1 MSAFS
6 HALDTLSSRTVGQ
19 NGHAQVEWKDGD
31 FQENMLQLYFQLVRI
46 TTSNASTSGA
56 YRKDCYERIR
66 RKYSNLIDMA
76 VRQNSVQSTES
87 INLCLSLMFQTRD
100 IQGGKG
106 EYMLFY
112 HLLSCWELYWSHVND
127 QLSSALSLLFE
138 TEYASQ
144 KYDVTFSHPYGSY
157 KDAKYL
163 LNVYRDVFGW
173 GNKADLWK
181 NYHATRNIVSMAVD
195 AFDRD
200 HKLVHKG
207 NTPKSLVAKWLPR
220 EKSNIFGWQAK
231 IFAEAWIGSQ
241 NVKSRQNALSKYR
254 RGCSMVNKAL
264 NTTQIKQCSGNWSK
278 IDFDKEV
285 TSITMQKQRA
295 AFMSQGKNKDA
306 LTDQDRIECTSN
318 FKQYLADVAAG
329 KKKIKSA
336 RVVGE
341 QLIKQLWNRSI
352 NEEDKTYANAVW
364 EEVIKESSSALSNAL
379 VMLDLSASMT
389 WDNCPFYAA
398 IYLALKIACAPGGTK
413 RIMTF
418 SSDPV
423 WINLEDCA
431 TLTDMIE
438 RLMENQH
445 NVGQSTDIYKAFN
458 MVGNAALSKDLT
470 PEQVGE
476 QMVVILSDMQIDQA
490 DRTHYVAA
498 NLEENISK
506 DFSRFG
512 LSSSHK
518 KPYPRPT
525 LVFWN
530 MKSTDGF
537 PSSVAQPNTILMSG
551 YNSDVLD
558 AVTTG
563 GMDKLTDLKPWDH
576 LKRVLTKTRYT
587 WFW

>member
-6 HALDTLSSRTVGQ
+6 DALDILSSRTVGQ
-19 NGHAQVEWKDGD
+19 NGHTQVEWKDGD
-31 FQENMLQLYFQLVRI
+31 FQENMVQLYFQLVRVSKGPNELY
-46 TTSNASTSGA
+46 TQD
-56 YRKDCYERIR
+56 RFEMIR
-66 RKYSNLIDMA
+66 VKYSNLIDMA
-76 VRQNSVQSTES
+76 VNKLQSQEN
-87 INLCLSLMFQTRD
+87 INLCMSLMFQTRD
-100 IQGGKG
+100 VQGGKG

-112 HLLSCWELYWSHVND
+112 HLLSCWEPYWSHVEDKLN
-127 QLSSALSLLFE
+127 SALSLLFE

-157 KDAKYL
+157 KDVKYL
-163 LNVYRDVFGW
+163 LNVYRDIFMWDVKFKNW
-173 GNKADLWK
+173 D
-181 NYHATRNIVSMAVD
+181 NYHATRIIVNTAMH

-200 HKLVHKG
+200 VQLVTKG
-207 NTPKSLVAKWLPR
+207 DSPKSLVAKWLPR
-220 EKSNIFGWQAK
+220 EKSKLFGWQAK
-231 IFAEAWIGSQ
+231 LFAEAWRSS
-241 NVKSRQNALSKYR
+241 NTVKSRQNALSKYR

-264 NTTQIKQCSGNWSK
+264 NTTQIKQCGGDWSS
-278 IDFDKEV
+278 IDFDKGV

-295 AFMSQGKNKDA
+295 AFLSQGKNKEA
-306 LTDQDRIECTSN
+306 ASNVDRIECANN
-318 FKQYLADVAAG
+318 FKAYLADVAAG

-341 QLIKQLWNRSI
+341 QLIKQLWNGSI
-352 NEEDKTYANAVW
+352 SQEDKTYANAVW
-364 EEVIKESSSALSNAL
+364 EEVVKESSTALSNAL

-418 SSDPV
+418 SSQPV
-423 WINLEDCA
+423 WINLEDCE

-438 RLMENQH
+438 RLLENQH
-445 NVGQSTDIYKAFN
+445 NVGMSTDIYKAFN

-476 QMVVILSDMQIDQA
+476 QMVVILSDMQIDEA
-490 DRTHYVAA
+490 NRSHYKAA
-498 NLEENISK
+498 VLEENITL
-506 DFSRFG
+506 DFQRFG
-512 LSSSHK
+512 LASSHK

-530 MKSTDGF
+530 MKSTVGF
-537 PSSVAQPNTILMSG
+537 PSSVIQPNTILMSG

-563 GMDKLTDLKPWDH
+563 GIEKMTDLKPWDH
-576 LKRVLTKTRYT
+576 LKRILTKTRYT